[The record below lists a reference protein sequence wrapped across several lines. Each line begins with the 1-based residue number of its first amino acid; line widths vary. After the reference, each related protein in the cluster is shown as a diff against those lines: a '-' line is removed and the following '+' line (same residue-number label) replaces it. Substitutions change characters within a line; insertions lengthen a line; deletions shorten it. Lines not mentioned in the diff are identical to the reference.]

1 MAIYDGWFTE
11 DLLNYLKE
19 GDPLSDYSTSDP
31 REFVGRYCGTTI
43 PEINWLRSD
52 SSLAN
57 EVFLSFT
64 SNKIDSK
71 NKGFKLEYSPYGKLY
86 HLNV

>member
-1 MAIYDGWFTE
+1 MAVYDGPFTE
-11 DLLNYLKE
+11 DLLNHLKK
-19 GDPLSDYSTSDP
+19 SDP
-31 REFVGRYCGTTI
+31 SLDMTSADPMEFVGRYCGTAS
-43 PEINWLRSD
+43 PEINWPRTD
-52 SSLAN
+52 SSMSN

-64 SNKIDSK
+64 ANKQDWN

>member
-1 MAIYDGWFTE
+1 MTST
-11 DLLNYLKE
+11 
-19 GDPLSDYSTSDP
+19 DPM
-31 REFVGRYCGTTI
+31 EFVGRYCGTTI
-43 PEINWLRSD
+43 PEINWPRTD
-52 SSLAN
+52 SSTSN

-64 SNKIDSK
+64 ANKRDGN